1 MSANSDILIIGPGAG
16 PSTTPTNHNDLA
28 NLDAPGNHKTIQPL
42 VDAVDA
48 FNVNDADGN
57 PILQVDTVADKVVM
71 AKIETLAAKIGSAT
85 GILMVTDGA
94 VGPATAGTDYV
105 GPTTGSGIQ
114 KADGAGGLEEA
125 TAGTDYAAATT
136 GTDILMGDG
145 AGGFAAAA
153 AGTDYVGPTTGT
165 EIQKGDGSGE
175 LEAAVPGTDF
185 VDPAGVAGGQTI
197 EGGVAAGEA
206 LTLVS
211 THHAN
216 KGSVNIG
223 GDGSTNTV
231 EIEADGTLVRKGTA
245 TVWNDIIVQ
254 AGNLRPGASA
264 PSFDSFI
271 GGIYAIAFAAGQADE
286 VHGAFE
292 IPHDYKEG
300 TDLIAHIHA
309 APSND
314 NTGNL
319 VVGFE
324 FEAQSD
330 AGTFAGTTNTPAD
343 PLAMGGT
350 PKKLF
355 RENVA
360 TIPGAGRK
368 IGDIIA
374 FRFYRQNGGT
384 DTFTGNLFLL

>member
-1 MSANSDILIIGPGAG
+1 MSDILIVGPGSA

-57 PILQVDTVADKVVM
+57 PIMRVDTVSDKVLL
-71 AKIETLAAKIGSAT
+71 AEIDTLAAKIGSDT

-94 VGPATAGTDYV
+94 VGPAT
-105 GPTTGSGIQ
+105 P
-114 KADGAGGLEEA
+114 
-125 TAGTDYAAATT
+125 
-136 GTDILMGDG
+136 
-145 AGGFAAAA
+145 
-153 AGTDYVGPTTGT
+153 GTDYVGPTTGT

-185 VDPAGVAGGQTI
+185 VDPVGVAGGQTI
-197 EGGVAAGEA
+197 EGGVAAGES

-211 THHAN
+211 THHAT

-223 GDGSTNTV
+223 GDGSTNTIEV
-231 EIEADGTLVRKGTA
+231 ESDGTLVRKGTA

-254 AGNLRPGASA
+254 AGNLRPGSSA
-264 PSFDSFI
+264 PGFASFI
-271 GGIYAIAFAAGQADE
+271 GGIFAISFNAGQEDE

-300 TDLIAHIHA
+300 TDLVAHIHA
-309 APSND
+309 APSSD

-330 AGTFAGTTNTPAD
+330 GGTYAGTTDTPAD

-360 TIPGAGRK
+360 TIPGTGRK

-384 DTFTGNLFLL
+384 DTFTGDLFVLSIGLHYESDTDGSRAITTK